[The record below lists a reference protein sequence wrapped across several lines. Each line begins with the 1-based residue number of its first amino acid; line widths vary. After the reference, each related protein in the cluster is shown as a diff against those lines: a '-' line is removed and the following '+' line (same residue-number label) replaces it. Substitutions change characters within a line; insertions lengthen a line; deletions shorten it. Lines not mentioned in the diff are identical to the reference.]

1 MDYMEEAAL
10 RLKRKNQILFS
21 REGLW
26 ELDLLL
32 RQQNRRTVVCW
43 AFEMAEDI
51 LEELSARLPGEER
64 PAGCLAAARR
74 WAAGEIKMPEAKKAI
89 LACHAAAKEL
99 PPHEAA
105 LCHALAQGCSVVHTS
120 GHAMGL
126 PIYELTALVRR
137 DGLAECRPAVKK
149 RLSRYLERL
158 SWWASHPEAQ
168 TGPWAKFLERT

>member
-21 REGLW
+21 KEGLW

-43 AFEMAEDI
+43 ALEMAADI
-51 LEELSARLPGEER
+51 LTELSARLPGEER
-64 PAGCLAAARR
+64 PAQCLADARR
-74 WAAGEIKMPEAKKAI
+74 WAAGEIRMPEAKRAI

-99 PPHEAA
+99 PPYEAA

-126 PIYELTALVRR
+126 PIYQLTALVRR
-137 DGLAECRPAVKK
+137 DGLAECPKTVERQ
-149 RLSRYLERL
+149 LNRYLERL
-158 SWWASHPEAQ
+158 SWWAGHPEEQ
-168 TGPWAKFLERT
+168 KGPWAKFLEGK